1 MESGNLS
8 SMEMTEEMVVEK
20 DQVVELELRRL
31 LN

>member
-1 MESGNLS
+1 MELGNLS